1 MTQIRFRGQRIDPFD
16 SQQLTAIAK
25 VLADTNDGLTGSEI
39 GYLLGD
45 SQIPDVAPTYTKW
58 KRLFNAFVEFQNK
71 HYVGNHVLVFIG
83 RAMNPANYTENPT
96 VFSLRRDQLNKV
108 LAFRGMKVGTD
119 GKVHRSTVAGN
130 LDEAM
135 ARANRF
141 RSALTQRGVHTDVLK
156 YCTAEVLQKNYF
168 HAVFEAMK
176 SITGKIRTMAG
187 SSSDGAALVDQAFA
201 PGKGMKPILAI
212 NSLRTETEHGEQ
224 RGFASLLKG
233 LYGTVRN
240 PLAHEAKIDWNMSEQ
255 DALDIMTM
263 ISLIHR
269 KLDKARRNQ

>member
-1 MTQIRFRGQRIDPFD
+1 MGQIKFRGQRIGPFD
-16 SQQLTAIAK
+16 PQHLTSIAK

-39 GYLLGD
+39 GYLLAD
-45 SQIPDVAPTYTKW
+45 SEIPDTDPTMTKW
-58 KRLFNAFVEFQNK
+58 KRLFNAFVGFQNQ
-71 HYVGNHVLVFIG
+71 HQVGNHVVVFMG
-83 RAMNPANYTENPT
+83 KAMNPANYTDNPM

-108 LAFRGMKVGTD
+108 LAFRGMEVGAD
-119 GKVHRSTVAGN
+119 GKIHRSAVAGD

-135 ARANRF
+135 ARANQF

-156 YCTAEVLQKNYF
+156 YCTAEVLQENYF

-176 SITGKIRTMAG
+176 SITGRIRSMAG
-187 SSSDGAALVDQAFA
+187 SSSDGATLVDGAFA
-201 PGKGMKPILAI
+201 LGRTGSPVLAI
-212 NSLRTETEHGEQ
+212 NSLRTETEQGEQ
-224 RGFASLLKG
+224 RGFVSLLKG

-240 PLAHEAKIDWNMSEQ
+240 PLAHEAKIDWDMSQQ

-269 KLDKARRNQ
+269 KLDRARRHR